1 VKTQA
6 DSIRV
11 FERAGGWVAVGSRA
25 GKKLV
30 AEGRGPSSVEALL
43 DLLTKLAA

>member
-11 FERAGGWVAVGSRA
+11 FERTGCWVARGTCA
-25 GKKLV
+25 GKKLA

-43 DLLTKLAA
+43 DLLTKLAT